1 MILDALSAA
10 LRADSVD
17 VKLGGFL
24 SPLSSQTGG
33 NGSSVGKII
42 SLWEELFFF
51 LIQTLK
57 RLPLAGYGV
66 YMYMCT

>member
-1 MILDALSAA
+1 MILNALSAA

-24 SPLSSQTGG
+24 GSLSSQTGG

-42 SLWEELFFF
+42 SLWEELFF

-57 RLPLAGYGV
+57 RLPLAGDGV
-66 YMYMCT
+66 